1 MKTVKIAILIW
12 VLAAIVAGLFGD
24 ISVSAEYGATTAGFL
39 KIGVGARAMGLGGA
53 FTSVAD
59 DPSAVYWNPA
69 GIARMDKSQLQFSH
83 YSWYQDIKIENL
95 FVTFPGKRLSFGT
108 GITYLDYGKFES
120 YDEAGN
126 LEGELSMYDL
136 AASFSL
142 SLNISDM
149 FSAGATAKYIE
160 QSFDIVKANTYAFD
174 AGILCDFDNV
184 QGGLAAVNIGPR
196 MKFVYEEEDLPA
208 SLRIGI
214 ALHPFHRQAL
224 FATEVDAPFHGNL
237 SIHQGAELNI
247 SRQLFARTG
256 FIYKTETLPGTD
268 ALSYCLGAGLNY
280 GVGRF
285 DYTFTPSE
293 ELTNET
299 IHNFSISIS
308 W

>member
-12 VLAAIVAGLFGD
+12 ILAAVIAGLFGD
-24 ISVSAEYGATTAGFL
+24 ITVAAEYGTTTAGFL

-69 GIARMDKSQLQFSH
+69 GIARMEKSQLQFSH

-95 FVTFPGKRLSFGT
+95 FVTFPGKRLSFGA
-108 GITYLDYGKFES
+108 GVTYLDYGKFES

-126 LEGELSMYDL
+126 IGEELSMYDL
-136 AASFSL
+136 AAAFSL
-142 SLNISDM
+142 SINLNDM

-160 QSFDIVKANTYAFD
+160 QSFDIVKANSYAFD
-174 AGILCDFDNV
+174 AGILCDFDNI
-184 QGGLAAVNIGPR
+184 QLGLAAVNIGPR
-196 MKFVYEEEDLPA
+196 TKFVYEEEDLPA
-208 SLRIGI
+208 AVRFGI
-214 ALHPFHRQAL
+214 ALRPFHDQAL
-224 FATEVDAPFHGNL
+224 FSTELDAPLHGNL
-237 SIHQGAELNI
+237 SLHQGAELNI

-256 FIYKTETLPGTD
+256 FIYKTEALPGTD
-268 ALSYCLGAGLNY
+268 ALSYNLGAGLSY

-293 ELTNET
+293 ELGNET
-299 IHNFSISIS
+299 IHNFSVSIS